1 MTAYDNQQFSNQQ
14 FNHQPVILQ
23 PVVNIAE
30 ICARKGVENVVLSPG
45 SRCAPLTIAFA
56 RHPKLKVRTISDERA
71 AAFIA
76 LGMALTTGKPTI
88 LICTS
93 GTAALNYAPAVAEA
107 FFQQVPLLILTADR
121 PPEWIDQLDGQT
133 IRQQNVYG
141 QHIKHSYTF
150 PADLTHKDSIWHS
163 ERMVSEALNETVAY
177 PAGPVHIN
185 IPLREPFYPAP
196 GEDLVFDSDVKII
209 EEEPANYSLSER
221 QVAQLQK
228 EISNYSRILIVAGQ
242 QNHTAEL
249 QPVLQQF
256 VDRNGAVIV
265 GDLISNIHE
274 LLETIR
280 HQDAILACPNPE
292 KLANLQPDL
301 LITFGKSVISKA
313 LKLYLRKHKPKA
325 HWHIQ
330 PAGQVADTFQALT
343 RIIRCTPQVFFTTIT
358 TAKNEANYSSAW
370 TEIES
375 KAAAFLKEHTS
386 EATFSELSAVARI
399 FESLPIQSNLHLA
412 NSMAVR
418 YANIIGLDAG
428 KKVEIYANRGTS
440 GIDGSNST
448 TVGCA
453 LTNNNITTLLTGDM
467 AFFYDRNGLWHNYL
481 PQNLRIVILNNHA
494 GGIFRLID
502 GPKQQPE
509 LEEFF
514 ETKQALDAAN
524 TAKDFGMNYTACS
537 SLEDLEQALP
547 AFFSL
552 NSGAGILEIFTDSK
566 SNAAAFVDYKQAL
579 LKAL

>member
-1 MTAYDNQQFSNQQ
+1 M
-14 FNHQPVILQ
+14 IIQ

-56 RHPKLKVRTISDERA
+56 RHPKLKVRTVSDERA

-76 LGMALTTGKPTI
+76 LGMALTTGKPTV
-88 LICTS
+88 LVCTS

-141 QHIKHSYTF
+141 QHIKQSYTF
-150 PADLTHKDSIWHS
+150 PSDFSHKDSIWHS
-163 ERMVSEALNETVAY
+163 ERMVSEALNEAVAY

-196 GEDLVFDSDVKII
+196 GEELEFSTDVKII
-209 EEEPANYSLSER
+209 EEEPANYTLSAA
-221 QVAQLQK
+221 QVQQ
-228 EISNYSRILIVAGQ
+228 EFSNFNRILIVAGQ
-242 QNHTAEL
+242 QNHTLEL
-249 QPVLQQF
+249 LPIIERFAQKTS
-256 VDRNGAVIV
+256 AVVV
-265 GDLISNIHE
+265 GDLISNLHE
-274 LLETIR
+274 LPQTIR
-280 HQDAILACPNPE
+280 HQDAILACPETE
-292 KLANLQPDL
+292 KLGKLQPDL
-301 LITFGKSVISKA
+301 LITFGKSIISKA
-313 LKLYLRKHKPKA
+313 LKLYLRKYKPAA

-330 PAGQVADTFQALT
+330 PAGHVADTYQSLT
-343 RIIRCTPQVFFTTIT
+343 RIIRSTPEAFFESINAGNSDT
-358 TAKNEANYSSAW
+358 NYSATWS
-370 TEIES
+370 EIEN
-375 KAAAFLKEHTS
+375 KASTFLRNYTS
-386 EATFSELSAVARI
+386 EAELSELTVVSRVLEI
-399 FESLPIQSNLHLA
+399 LPEKSNLHLA

-418 YANIIGLDAG
+418 YANVVGLDAG
-428 KKVEIYANRGTS
+428 KKVEVYANRGTS

-453 LTNNNITTLLTGDM
+453 LTSPAITTLLTGDM

-524 TAKDFGMNYTACS
+524 TAKDFGINYTACH
-537 SLEDLEQALP
+537 SLTDLQKALA
-547 AFFSL
+547 AFFAADA
-552 NSGAGILEIFTDSK
+552 GAGILEIFTDSK
-566 SNAAAFVDYKQAL
+566 ANAAAFAKYKQLL

>member
-1 MTAYDNQQFSNQQ
+1 M
-14 FNHQPVILQ
+14 IIQ

-56 RHPKLKVRTISDERA
+56 RHPKLKVKTVSDERA

-76 LGMALTTGKPTI
+76 LGMALTTGKPTV
-88 LICTS
+88 LVCTS

-141 QHIKHSYTF
+141 QHIKQSYSF
-150 PADLTHKDSIWHS
+150 PVDFSHKDSVWHS
-163 ERMVSEALNETVAY
+163 ERMVSEALNETMSY

-196 GEDLVFDSDVKII
+196 GEELVFDANVKII
-209 EEEPANYSLSER
+209 EEEQPDYSLS
-221 QVAQLQK
+221 VAQAQQLQQ
-228 EISNYSRILIVAGQ
+228 EISNYKRVLVVAGQ

-256 VDRNGAVIV
+256 AKQTGAVIV
-265 GDLISNIHE
+265 GDLIANVHE
-274 LLETIR
+274 LPEIIR
-280 HQDAILACPNPE
+280 HQDAMLACPDPE
-292 KLANLQPDL
+292 KLAALQPDL

-313 LKLYLRKHKPKA
+313 LKLYLRKYKPKA

-330 PAGQVADTFQALT
+330 PAGQVADTYQSLT
-343 RIIRCTPQVFFTTIT
+343 KIVRCTPKAFFSTIK
-358 TAKNEANYSSAW
+358 ADSDKNYSSAW
-370 TEIES
+370 SALET
-375 KAAAFLKEHTS
+375 KATGFLKSHTC
-386 EATFSELSAVARI
+386 EAAFSELTAVARI
-399 FESLPIQSNLHLA
+399 FENLPAQSNLHLA

-418 YANIIGLDAG
+418 YANIVSLGAG
-428 KKVEIYANRGTS
+428 KNIEVFANRGTS

-453 LTNNNITTLLTGDM
+453 LASNNITTLLTGDM

-481 PQNLRIVILNNHA
+481 PQNLRIIILNNHA

-514 ETKQALDAAN
+514 ETRQTLDAAN
-524 TAKDFGMNYTACS
+524 TAKDFGMSYSSCS
-537 SLEDLEQALP
+537 SLEELETILP
-547 AFFSL
+547 SFFAADA
-552 NSGAGILEIFTDSK
+552 GAGILEIFTDSK
-566 SNAAAFVDYKQAL
+566 ANATAFANYKQEL

>member
-1 MTAYDNQQFSNQQ
+1 M
-14 FNHQPVILQ
+14 ILQ

-56 RHPKLKVRTISDERA
+56 RHPKLKVRTVSDERA

-76 LGMALTTGKPTI
+76 LGMALTTGKSTV
-88 LICTS
+88 LVCTS

-107 FFQQVPLLILTADR
+107 FFQQVPLLVLTADR

-133 IRQQNVYG
+133 IRQQNVFG
-141 QHIKHSYTF
+141 QHIKQSYTF
-150 PADLTHKDSIWHS
+150 PADFSHKDSVWHS
-163 ERMVSEALNETVAY
+163 ERIVSEALNETMAY

-196 GEDLVFDSDVKII
+196 GEELAFDAGVKII
-209 EEEPANYSLSER
+209 EEELPDYSLSAT
-221 QVAQLQK
+221 QIQQLQQ
-228 EISNYSRILIVAGQ
+228 EISNYNRILIVAGQ
-242 QNHTAEL
+242 QNHTSGL

-256 VDRNGAVIV
+256 AQRSSAVV
-265 GDLISNIHE
+265 VSDLIANLHE
-274 LLETIR
+274 LPQTIR
-280 HQDAILACPNPE
+280 HQDATLACPDPE
-292 KLANLQPDL
+292 KLAKLQPDL
-301 LITFGKSVISKA
+301 LITFGKSIISKA
-313 LKLYLRKHKPKA
+313 LKLYLRKYKPKA

-330 PAGQVADTFQALT
+330 PAGQVADTYQSLS
-343 RIIRCTPQVFFTTIT
+343 RIIRCTPEAFFKAI
-358 TAKNEANYSSAW
+358 EATSNTNYSSAW
-370 TEIES
+370 ANIEN
-375 KAAAFLKEHTS
+375 KAASFLKHYTS
-386 EATFSELSAVARI
+386 EAEFSEMSAIAKVLQH
-399 FESLPIQSNLHLA
+399 LPSQSNLHVA

-418 YANIIGLDAG
+418 YANIIGLAAG
-428 KKVEIYANRGTS
+428 KNIEVYANRGTS

-453 LTNNNITTLLTGDM
+453 LTSPNITTLVTGDM

-481 PQNLRIVILNNHA
+481 PHNLRIVILNNHA

-509 LEEFF
+509 LEDFF

-524 TAKDFGMNYTACS
+524 TARDFGMSYTACL
-537 SLEDLEQALP
+537 SLTEVEKALP
-547 AFFSL
+547 VFFAEDA
-552 NSGAGILEIFTDSK
+552 GAGILEIFTNSK
-566 SNAAAFVDYKQAL
+566 ANAAAFANYKQAL